1 MDSKI
6 IVRILIVGLTTV
18 LSLTIFTEKDFL
30 QEALSSCTKL
40 DYSGI
45 YDWERFNYKK

>member
-18 LSLTIFTEKDFL
+18 LSLTIFTEKDFMK
-30 QEALSSCTKL
+30 EVLSGWT
-40 DYSGI
+40 DVNDSGI
-45 YDWERFNYKK
+45 CG

>member
-18 LSLTIFTEKDFL
+18 LSLTIFTEKDFMK
-30 QEALSSCTKL
+30 EALSGWT
-40 DYSGI
+40 DVTDSGI
-45 YDWERFNYKK
+45 CG